1 QTENLFREIIGIA
14 MRRLKKLTLQD
25 LLLVVPALVTAILL
39 RVLRPVVTIR
49 FRNLPADEIGPLTI
63 VSQNYLRIKETQ
75 QKKRQYDFWYL
86 KDSVK
91 VSNDYML
98 NFVKS
103 QIKVRRSRFIELVA
117 AISEKLPGA
126 QHHQIESEIRITLL
140 EGVGKKLKLPQKDRD
155 SSSEYVKKIGIDPQ
169 KEFIALMVRDGAY
182 KSDIVQANTQV
193 RTDKEIYRNQ
203 DINDYL
209 QVAEKF
215 VSMNVQVVRMG
226 AKVER
231 PFTSNSPLII
241 DYASSGMRTEA
252 ADIYLASEC
261 AMCISTNLGFDHI
274 AAMSGKLRVITN
286 QALIIQASTLFYSTD
301 VFILQRFIE
310 RSSGRL
316 LTLSESLQFAEIR
329 NLDWYHKVIDRG
341 LDFVRNTPEEILE
354 ASLEGWQRS
363 KGQWVDSPEGLELQ
377 AKYWHIY
384 DTFFPEHKD
393 RFLNGRPHVGA
404 SFLRNNKS
412 WLA

>member
-1 QTENLFREIIGIA
+1 
-14 MRRLKKLTLQD
+14 MRRFKKLTLQD
-25 LLLVVPALVTAILL
+25 LLLVVPALVTAVLL

-49 FRNLPADEIGPLTI
+49 FRNMPADEIGPLTV
-63 VSQNYLRIKETQ
+63 VSQHYLRIKETQ
-75 QKKRQYDFWYL
+75 QKKRQLDFWYL

-103 QIKVRRSRFIELVA
+103 QIKVHSSRFIELVA

-140 EGVGKKLKLPQKDRD
+140 EGVGKILKLPQKDCD
-155 SSSEYVKKIGIDPQ
+155 SSSGYVKKIGIDPQ

-203 DINDYL
+203 NINDYL

-215 VSMNVQVVRMG
+215 ASMNVQIVRMG

-241 DYASSGMRTEA
+241 DYASTGMRTEA
-252 ADIYLASEC
+252 SDIYLASEC

-316 LTLSESLQFAEIR
+316 LTLSESLQVAEIR

-393 RFLNGRPHVGA
+393 RFLNGRPHVGT

>member
-1 QTENLFREIIGIA
+1 

-39 RVLRPVVTIR
+39 RVLRPIVTIR
-49 FRNLPADEIGPLTI
+49 FRNMPADEIGPLTV
-63 VSQNYLRIKETQ
+63 VSQHYLRIKETQ
-75 QKKRQYDFWYL
+75 QKKRQLDFWYL

-98 NFVKS
+98 SFVKS

-215 VSMNVQVVRMG
+215 ASMNVQIVRMG

-241 DYASSGMRTEA
+241 DYASTGMRTEA

-393 RFLNGRPHVGA
+393 RFLNGRPHVGT

>member
-1 QTENLFREIIGIA
+1 

-39 RVLRPVVTIR
+39 RVLRPIVTIR
-49 FRNLPADEIGPLTI
+49 FRNLPADEIGPLTV
-63 VSQNYLRIKETQ
+63 VSQHYLRIKETQ
-75 QKKRQYDFWYL
+75 QKKRQFDFWYL

-215 VSMNVQVVRMG
+215 ASMNVQIVRMG

-241 DYASSGMRTEA
+241 DYASTGMRTEA

-316 LTLSESLQFAEIR
+316 LTLSESLQVAEIR

-393 RFLNGRPHVGA
+393 RFLNGRPHVGT

>member
-1 QTENLFREIIGIA
+1 

-49 FRNLPADEIGPLTI
+49 FRNLPADEIGPLTV
-63 VSQNYLRIKETQ
+63 VSQHYLRIKETQ
-75 QKKRQYDFWYL
+75 QKKRQFDFWYL

-98 NFVKS
+98 SFVKS
-103 QIKVRRSRFIELVA
+103 LIKIHRSRFIELVA

-215 VSMNVQVVRMG
+215 ASMNVQIVRMG

-241 DYASSGMRTEA
+241 DYASTGMRTEA

-316 LTLSESLQFAEIR
+316 LTLSESLQVAEIR

>member
-1 QTENLFREIIGIA
+1 

-49 FRNLPADEIGPLTI
+49 FRNLPADEIGPLTV
-63 VSQNYLRIKETQ
+63 VSQHYLRIKETQ
-75 QKKRQYDFWYL
+75 QKKRQLDFWYL

-103 QIKVRRSRFIELVA
+103 QIKVHRSRFIELVA

-203 DINDYL
+203 DVNDYL

-215 VSMNVQVVRMG
+215 ASMNVQIVRMG

-241 DYASSGMRTEA
+241 DYASTGMRTEA

>member
-1 QTENLFREIIGIA
+1 

-39 RVLRPVVTIR
+39 RVLRPIVTIR
-49 FRNLPADEIGPLTI
+49 FRNLPADEIGPLTV
-63 VSQNYLRIKETQ
+63 VSQHYLRIKETQ
-75 QKKRQYDFWYL
+75 QKKRQFDFWYL

-98 NFVKS
+98 SFVKS
-103 QIKVRRSRFIELVA
+103 QIKVRRSRFVELVA

-203 DINDYL
+203 DVNDYL

-215 VSMNVQVVRMG
+215 ASMNVQIIRMG

-231 PFTSNSPLII
+231 PFTSNSPLTI
-241 DYASSGMRTEA
+241 DYASTGMRTEA

>member
-1 QTENLFREIIGIA
+1 

-39 RVLRPVVTIR
+39 RVLRPIVTIR
-49 FRNLPADEIGPLTI
+49 FRNLPADEIGPLTV
-63 VSQNYLRIKETQ
+63 VSQHYLRIKETQ
-75 QKKRQYDFWYL
+75 QKKRQCDFWYL

-215 VSMNVQVVRMG
+215 ASMNVQIVRMG

-241 DYASSGMRTEA
+241 DYASTGMRTEA

-393 RFLNGRPHVGA
+393 RFLNGRPHVGT

>member
-1 QTENLFREIIGIA
+1 
-14 MRRLKKLTLQD
+14 MRRFKKLTLQD

-39 RVLRPVVTIR
+39 RVLRPVVIIR
-49 FRNLPADEIGPLTI
+49 FRNMPADEIGPLTV
-63 VSQNYLRIKETQ
+63 VSQHYLRIKETQ
-75 QKKRQYDFWYL
+75 QKKRQLDFWYL

-103 QIKVRRSRFIELVA
+103 QIKVHSSRFIELVA

-140 EGVGKKLKLPQKDRD
+140 EGVGKKLKLPQKDCD
-155 SSSEYVKKIGIDPQ
+155 SSSGYVKKIGIDPQ

-203 DINDYL
+203 NINDYL

-215 VSMNVQVVRMG
+215 ASMNVQIVRMG

-241 DYASSGMRTEA
+241 DYASTGMRTEA

-316 LTLSESLQFAEIR
+316 LTLSESLQVAEIR
-329 NLDWYHKVIDRG
+329 NLDWYHKVIDLG
-341 LDFVRNTPEEILE
+341 LGFVRNTPEEILE

-384 DTFFPEHKD
+384 DTFFPQHKD
-393 RFLNGRPHVGA
+393 RFLNGRPHVGS

>member
-1 QTENLFREIIGIA
+1 

-25 LLLVVPALVTAILL
+25 LLLVVPAIVTAILL

-49 FRNLPADEIGPLTI
+49 FRNLPADEIGPLTV
-63 VSQNYLRIKETQ
+63 VSQHYLRIKETQ
-75 QKKRQYDFWYL
+75 QKKRQCDFWYL

-98 NFVKS
+98 SFVKS
-103 QIKVRRSRFIELVA
+103 LIKIHRSRFIELVA

-203 DINDYL
+203 NINDYL

-215 VSMNVQVVRMG
+215 ASMNVQIVRMG

-241 DYASSGMRTEA
+241 DYASTGMRTEA

-329 NLDWYHKVIDRG
+329 NLDWYHKVIDPG

-393 RFLNGRPHVGA
+393 RFLNGRPHVGT

>member
-1 QTENLFREIIGIA
+1 

-25 LLLVVPALVTAILL
+25 LLLVVPALLVAILV

-63 VSQNYLRIKETQ
+63 VSQHYLRIKETQ

-103 QIKVRRSRFIELVA
+103 QIKVRSSRFIELVA
-117 AISEKLPGA
+117 AISEALPGA
-126 QHHQIESEIRITLL
+126 QHHQIKSEIRITLF
-140 EGVGKKLKLPQKDRD
+140 EGVGKKLKLPQKDRN

-169 KEFIALMVRDGAY
+169 REFIVLIVRDGAY
-182 KSDIVQANTQV
+182 KSDIVQANSLL

-215 VSMNVQVVRMG
+215 ASMNVQIIRMG

-231 PFTSNSPLII
+231 PLTSNSPLII
-241 DYASSGMRTEA
+241 DYASTGMRTEA

-286 QALIIQASTLFYSTD
+286 QALVIQASTLFYSID

-341 LDFVRNTPEEILE
+341 LDFVRNTPDEILE

-363 KGQWVDSPEGLELQ
+363 KGQWVDSPEDLELQ

>member
-1 QTENLFREIIGIA
+1 
-14 MRRLKKLTLQD
+14 MRRFKKLTLQD

-49 FRNLPADEIGPLTI
+49 FRNMPADEIGPLTV
-63 VSQNYLRIKETQ
+63 VSQHYLRIKETQ
-75 QKKRQYDFWYL
+75 QKKRQLDFWYL

-117 AISEKLPGA
+117 AISEKVPGA

-182 KSDIVQANTQV
+182 KSDIVQVNTQV

-215 VSMNVQVVRMG
+215 ASMNVQIVRMG

-241 DYASSGMRTEA
+241 DYASTGMRTEA

-341 LDFVRNTPEEILE
+341 LDFVRNTPDEILE

-384 DTFFPEHKD
+384 DTFFPDHKD

>member
-1 QTENLFREIIGIA
+1 
-14 MRRLKKLTLQD
+14 MRRLKKLTWQD

-49 FRNLPADEIGPLTI
+49 FRNLPADEIGPLTV
-63 VSQNYLRIKETQ
+63 VSQHYLRIKETQ
-75 QKKRQYDFWYL
+75 QKKRQLDFWYL

-98 NFVKS
+98 SFVKS

-117 AISEKLPGA
+117 AISEKVPGA

-182 KSDIVQANTQV
+182 KSDIVQVNTQV

-215 VSMNVQVVRMG
+215 ASMNVQIVRMG

-241 DYASSGMRTEA
+241 DYASTGMRTEA

-341 LDFVRNTPEEILE
+341 LDFVRNTPDEILE

-404 SFLRNNKS
+404 SFLRNSKS

>member
-1 QTENLFREIIGIA
+1 

-25 LLLVVPALVTAILL
+25 LLLAIPALVTAIFL
-39 RVLRPVVTIR
+39 RVLRPIVTIR
-49 FRNLPADEIGPLTI
+49 FRNLPADEIGPLTV
-63 VSQNYLRIKETQ
+63 VSQHYLRIKETQ
-75 QKKRQYDFWYL
+75 QKKRQIDFWYL

-103 QIKVRRSRFIELVA
+103 QIKVHRSRFIELVA

-140 EGVGKKLKLPQKDRD
+140 EGVGRKLKLPQKDCD

-182 KSDIVQANTQV
+182 KSDIVQANTQL

-215 VSMNVQVVRMG
+215 ASMNVQIVRMG

-231 PFTSNSPLII
+231 QFTSNSPLII
-241 DYASSGMRTEA
+241 DYASTGMRTEA

-301 VFILQRFIE
+301 VFILQRFFE

-363 KGQWVDSPEGLELQ
+363 KGQWVDSPGDLESQ
-377 AKYWHIY
+377 AKYWRIY

>member
-1 QTENLFREIIGIA
+1 

-39 RVLRPVVTIR
+39 RVLRPIVTIR
-49 FRNLPADEIGPLTI
+49 FRNLPADEIGPLTV
-63 VSQNYLRIKETQ
+63 VSQHYLRIKETQ
-75 QKKRQYDFWYL
+75 QKKRQCDFWYL

-215 VSMNVQVVRMG
+215 ASMNVQIVRMG

-241 DYASSGMRTEA
+241 DYASTGMRTEA

>member
-1 QTENLFREIIGIA
+1 

-39 RVLRPVVTIR
+39 RVLRPIVTIR
-49 FRNLPADEIGPLTI
+49 FRNLPADEIGPLTV
-63 VSQNYLRIKETQ
+63 VSQHYLRIKETQ
-75 QKKRQYDFWYL
+75 QKKRQLDFWYL

-98 NFVKS
+98 SFVKS

-215 VSMNVQVVRMG
+215 ASMNVQIVRMG

-241 DYASSGMRTEA
+241 DYASTGMRTEA

-393 RFLNGRPHVGA
+393 RFLNGRPHVGT

>member
-1 QTENLFREIIGIA
+1 

-39 RVLRPVVTIR
+39 RVLRPIVTIR
-49 FRNLPADEIGPLTI
+49 FRNLPADEIGPLTV
-63 VSQNYLRIKETQ
+63 VSQHYLRIKETQ
-75 QKKRQYDFWYL
+75 QKKRQLDFWYL

-103 QIKVRRSRFIELVA
+103 QIKVRSSRFIELVA

-140 EGVGKKLKLPQKDRD
+140 EGVGKKLKLPQKDCD

-182 KSDIVQANTQV
+182 KSDIVQANTQL

-215 VSMNVQVVRMG
+215 ASMNVQIVRMG

-241 DYASSGMRTEA
+241 DYASTGMRTEA

>member
-1 QTENLFREIIGIA
+1 

-49 FRNLPADEIGPLTI
+49 FRNLPADEIGPLTV
-63 VSQNYLRIKETQ
+63 VSQHYLRIKETQ
-75 QKKRQYDFWYL
+75 QKKRQLDFWYL

-98 NFVKS
+98 SFVKS

-140 EGVGKKLKLPQKDRD
+140 EGVGKKLKLSQKDRD
-155 SSSEYVKKIGIDPQ
+155 SSSGYVKKIGIDPQ

-203 DINDYL
+203 DVNDYL

-215 VSMNVQVVRMG
+215 ASMNVQIVRMG

-241 DYASSGMRTEA
+241 DYASTGMRTEA

-316 LTLSESLQFAEIR
+316 LTLSESLQVAEIR

-393 RFLNGRPHVGA
+393 RFLNGRPHVGT

>member
-1 QTENLFREIIGIA
+1 

-25 LLLVVPALVTAILL
+25 LLLVVPALVTAIFL
-39 RVLRPVVTIR
+39 RVLRPIVTIR
-49 FRNLPADEIGPLTI
+49 FRNLPADEIGPLTV
-63 VSQNYLRIKETQ
+63 VSQHYLRIKETQ
-75 QKKRQYDFWYL
+75 QKKRRLDFWYL

-103 QIKVRRSRFIELVA
+103 QIKVHRSRFIELVA

-140 EGVGKKLKLPQKDRD
+140 EGVGRKLKLPQKDCD

-182 KSDIVQANTQV
+182 KSDIVQANTQL

-215 VSMNVQVVRMG
+215 ASMNVQIVRMG

-231 PFTSNSPLII
+231 QFTSNSPLII
-241 DYASSGMRTEA
+241 DYASTGMRTEA

-301 VFILQRFIE
+301 EFILQRFIE

-363 KGQWVDSPEGLELQ
+363 KGQWVDLPGDLELQ
-377 AKYWHIY
+377 AKFWHI
-384 DTFFPEHKD
+384 T
-393 RFLNGRPHVGA
+393 LNGC
-404 SFLRNNKS
+404 L
-412 WLA
+412 

>member
-1 QTENLFREIIGIA
+1 
-14 MRRLKKLTLQD
+14 
-25 LLLVVPALVTAILL
+25 LLVVPALVTAILL

-49 FRNLPADEIGPLTI
+49 FRNMPADEIGPLTV
-63 VSQNYLRIKETQ
+63 VSQLYLRINETQ
-75 QKKRQYDFWYL
+75 QKKRQLDFWYL

-103 QIKVRRSRFIELVA
+103 LIKIHRSRFIELVA

-126 QHHQIESEIRITLL
+126 QHYQIESEIRITLL
-140 EGVGKKLKLPQKDRD
+140 EGVGKKLKLPQKDCD

-182 KSDIVQANTQV
+182 KSDIVQANTQL

-215 VSMNVQVVRMG
+215 ASMNVQIVRMG

-241 DYASSGMRTEA
+241 DYASTGMRTEA

-316 LTLSESLQFAEIR
+316 LTLSESLQVAEIR

-393 RFLNGRPHVGA
+393 RFLNGRPHVGT

>member
-1 QTENLFREIIGIA
+1 

-39 RVLRPVVTIR
+39 RVLRLIVTIR
-49 FRNLPADEIGPLTI
+49 FRNLPADEIGPLTV
-63 VSQNYLRIKETQ
+63 VSQHYLRIKETQ
-75 QKKRQYDFWYL
+75 QKKRQLDFWYL

-98 NFVKS
+98 SFVKS

-203 DINDYL
+203 DVNDYL

-215 VSMNVQVVRMG
+215 ASMNVQIVRMG

-241 DYASSGMRTEA
+241 DYASTGMRTEA

>member
-1 QTENLFREIIGIA
+1 
-14 MRRLKKLTLQD
+14 MRRLKELTLQD

-49 FRNLPADEIGPLTI
+49 FRNLPADEIGPLTV
-63 VSQNYLRIKETQ
+63 VSQHYLRIKETQ
-75 QKKRQYDFWYL
+75 QKKRQLDFWYL

-98 NFVKS
+98 SFVKS

-117 AISEKLPGA
+117 AISEKVPGA

-182 KSDIVQANTQV
+182 KSDIVQVNTQV

-203 DINDYL
+203 NINDYL

-215 VSMNVQVVRMG
+215 ASMNVQIVRMG

-241 DYASSGMRTEA
+241 DYASTGMRTEA

-316 LTLSESLQFAEIR
+316 LTLSESLQVAEIR

-341 LDFVRNTPEEILE
+341 LDFVRNTPDEILE

-384 DTFFPEHKD
+384 DTFFPEHTD
-393 RFLNGRPHVGA
+393 RFLNGRPHLGT

>member
-1 QTENLFREIIGIA
+1 

-25 LLLVVPALVTAILL
+25 LLLAIPALVTAIFL
-39 RVLRPVVTIR
+39 RVLRPIVTIR
-49 FRNLPADEIGPLTI
+49 FRNLPADEIGPLTV
-63 VSQNYLRIKETQ
+63 VSQHYLRIKETQ
-75 QKKRQYDFWYL
+75 QKKRRLDFWYL

-103 QIKVRRSRFIELVA
+103 QIKVHRSRFIEIVA
-117 AISEKLPGA
+117 AISEELLGA
-126 QHHQIESEIRITLL
+126 QHYQIESEIRITLL
-140 EGVGKKLKLPQKDRD
+140 EGVGKKLKLPQKDCD

-182 KSDIVQANTQV
+182 KSGIVQANTQL

-215 VSMNVQVVRMG
+215 ASMNVQIVRMG

-231 PFTSNSPLII
+231 QFTSNSPLII
-241 DYASSGMRTEA
+241 DYASTGMRTEA

-301 VFILQRFIE
+301 VFILQRFFE

-363 KGQWVDSPEGLELQ
+363 KGQWVDLPGDLELQ

-384 DTFFPEHKD
+384 DKFFPEHKD
-393 RFLNGRPHVGA
+393 RFLNGRPHVGT

>member
-1 QTENLFREIIGIA
+1 
-14 MRRLKKLTLQD
+14 MRRFKKLTLQD

-49 FRNLPADEIGPLTI
+49 FRNMPADEIGPLTV
-63 VSQNYLRIKETQ
+63 VSQHYLRIKDTQ
-75 QKKRQYDFWYL
+75 QKKRQLDFWYL

-103 QIKVRRSRFIELVA
+103 QIKVRSSRFIELVA

-215 VSMNVQVVRMG
+215 ASMNVQIVRMG

-241 DYASSGMRTEA
+241 DYASTGMRTEA

-384 DTFFPEHKD
+384 DTFFPQHKD
-393 RFLNGRPHVGA
+393 RFLNGRPHVGT

>member
-1 QTENLFREIIGIA
+1 

-25 LLLVVPALVTAILL
+25 LLLIVPALVTAILL

-49 FRNLPADEIGPLTI
+49 FRNLPADEIGPLTV
-63 VSQNYLRIKETQ
+63 VSQHYLRIKETQ
-75 QKKRQYDFWYL
+75 QKKRQLDFWYL

-98 NFVKS
+98 SFVKS
-103 QIKVRRSRFIELVA
+103 QIKVHRSRFIELVA
-117 AISEKLPGA
+117 ASSEKLPGA

-215 VSMNVQVVRMG
+215 ASMNVQIVRMG

-341 LDFVRNTPEEILE
+341 LDFVRNTPDEILE

>member
-1 QTENLFREIIGIA
+1 

-25 LLLVVPALVTAILL
+25 LLLIVPALVTAILL

-49 FRNLPADEIGPLTI
+49 FRNLPADEIGPLTV
-63 VSQNYLRIKETQ
+63 VSQHYLRIKETQ
-75 QKKRQYDFWYL
+75 QKKRQLNFWYL

-98 NFVKS
+98 SFVKS

-140 EGVGKKLKLPQKDRD
+140 EGVGKKLKLPQKDCD
-155 SSSEYVKKIGIDPQ
+155 SSSGYVKKIGIDPQ

-215 VSMNVQVVRMG
+215 ASMNVQVVRMG

-241 DYASSGMRTEA
+241 DYASTGMRTEA

-393 RFLNGRPHVGA
+393 RFLNGRPHVGT

>member
-1 QTENLFREIIGIA
+1 
-14 MRRLKKLTLQD
+14 MRRFKKLTLQD

-49 FRNLPADEIGPLTI
+49 FRNMPADEIGPLTV
-63 VSQNYLRIKETQ
+63 VSQHYLRIKETQ
-75 QKKRQYDFWYL
+75 QKKRQLDFWYL

-103 QIKVRRSRFIELVA
+103 QIKVHSSRFIELVA

-140 EGVGKKLKLPQKDRD
+140 EGVGKKLKLPQKDCD
-155 SSSEYVKKIGIDPQ
+155 SSSGYVKKIGIDPQ

-203 DINDYL
+203 NINDYL

-215 VSMNVQVVRMG
+215 ASMNVQIVRMG

-241 DYASSGMRTEA
+241 DYASTGMRTEA

-316 LTLSESLQFAEIR
+316 LTLSESLQFEEIR

-363 KGQWVDSPEGLELQ
+363 KEQWVDSPEGLELQ

-393 RFLNGRPHVGA
+393 RFLNGRPHVGT

>member
-1 QTENLFREIIGIA
+1 

-49 FRNLPADEIGPLTI
+49 FRNLPADEIGPLTV
-63 VSQNYLRIKETQ
+63 VSQHYLRIKETQ
-75 QKKRQYDFWYL
+75 QKKRQLDFWYL

-103 QIKVRRSRFIELVA
+103 QIKVHSSRFIELVA

-169 KEFIALMVRDGAY
+169 REFIALMVRDGAY

-215 VSMNVQVVRMG
+215 ASMNVQIVRMG

-241 DYASSGMRTEA
+241 DYASTGMRTEA

-393 RFLNGRPHVGA
+393 RFLNGRPHVGT

>member
-1 QTENLFREIIGIA
+1 
-14 MRRLKKLTLQD
+14 MRRFKKLTLQD

-49 FRNLPADEIGPLTI
+49 FRNMPADEIGPLTV
-63 VSQNYLRIKETQ
+63 VSQHYLRIKETQ
-75 QKKRQYDFWYL
+75 QKKRQLDFWYL

-103 QIKVRRSRFIELVA
+103 QIKVHSSRFIELVA

-203 DINDYL
+203 NINDYL

-215 VSMNVQVVRMG
+215 ASMNVQIIRMG
-226 AKVER
+226 AKVEC

-241 DYASSGMRTEA
+241 DYASTGMRTEA

-316 LTLSESLQFAEIR
+316 LTLSESLQVAEIR
-329 NLDWYHKVIDRG
+329 NLDWYHKVIDLG

>member
-1 QTENLFREIIGIA
+1 

-49 FRNLPADEIGPLTI
+49 FRNLPADEIGPLTV
-63 VSQNYLRIKETQ
+63 VSQHYLRIRETQ
-75 QKKRQYDFWYL
+75 QKKRQLDFWYL

-103 QIKVRRSRFIELVA
+103 LIKIHRSRFIELVA

-140 EGVGKKLKLPQKDRD
+140 EGVGKKLKLPQKDCD

-215 VSMNVQVVRMG
+215 ASMNVQIVRMG

-241 DYASSGMRTEA
+241 DYASTGMRTEA

-310 RSSGRL
+310 TSSGRL

-393 RFLNGRPHVGA
+393 RFLNGRPHVGT

>member
-1 QTENLFREIIGIA
+1 

-39 RVLRPVVTIR
+39 RVLRPIVTIR
-49 FRNLPADEIGPLTI
+49 FRNLPADEIGPLTV
-63 VSQNYLRIKETQ
+63 VSQHYLRIKETQ
-75 QKKRQYDFWYL
+75 QKKRRLDFWYL

-103 QIKVRRSRFIELVA
+103 QIKVHRSRFIELVA

-140 EGVGKKLKLPQKDRD
+140 EGVGRKLKLPQKDCD

-182 KSDIVQANTQV
+182 KSDIVQANTQL

-215 VSMNVQVVRMG
+215 ASMNVQIVRMG

-231 PFTSNSPLII
+231 QFTSNSPLII
-241 DYASSGMRTEA
+241 DYASTGMRTEA

-301 VFILQRFIE
+301 VFILQRFFE

-363 KGQWVDSPEGLELQ
+363 KGQWVDLPGDLELQ

>member
-1 QTENLFREIIGIA
+1 
-14 MRRLKKLTLQD
+14 MRRFKKLTLQD

-39 RVLRPVVTIR
+39 RVLRPIVTIR
-49 FRNLPADEIGPLTI
+49 FRNLPADEIGPLTV
-63 VSQNYLRIKETQ
+63 VSQHYLRIKETQ
-75 QKKRQYDFWYL
+75 QKKRQLDFWYL

-98 NFVKS
+98 SFVKS
-103 QIKVRRSRFIELVA
+103 QVKVHRSRFIELVA

-169 KEFIALMVRDGAY
+169 REFIALMVRDGAY

-215 VSMNVQVVRMG
+215 ASMNVQIVRMG

-241 DYASSGMRTEA
+241 DYASTGMRTEA

-316 LTLSESLQFAEIR
+316 LTLSESLQVAEIR
-329 NLDWYHKVIDRG
+329 NLDWYHKVIDLG

-384 DTFFPEHKD
+384 DTFFSEHKD
-393 RFLNGRPHVGA
+393 RFLNGRPHVGT

>member
-1 QTENLFREIIGIA
+1 
-14 MRRLKKLTLQD
+14 MRRFKKLTLQD
-25 LLLVVPALVTAILL
+25 LLLVVPALVTANLL

-49 FRNLPADEIGPLTI
+49 FRNLPADEIGPLTV
-63 VSQNYLRIKETQ
+63 VSQHYLRIKETQ
-75 QKKRQYDFWYL
+75 HKKRQFDFWYL

-91 VSNDYML
+91 VSNGYML
-98 NFVKS
+98 SFVKS
-103 QIKVRRSRFIELVA
+103 RIKVRRSRFIELVA

-182 KSDIVQANTQV
+182 KSDIVQANTQL

-203 DINDYL
+203 DVNDYL

-215 VSMNVQVVRMG
+215 ASMNVQIVRMG

-241 DYASSGMRTEA
+241 DYASTGMRTEA

-393 RFLNGRPHVGA
+393 RFLNGRPYVGT

>member
-1 QTENLFREIIGIA
+1 

-49 FRNLPADEIGPLTI
+49 FRNLPADEIGPLTV
-63 VSQNYLRIKETQ
+63 VSQHYLRMKETQ
-75 QKKRQYDFWYL
+75 QKKRQLDFWYL

-140 EGVGKKLKLPQKDRD
+140 EGVGKKLKLPQKDCD
-155 SSSEYVKKIGIDPQ
+155 SSSGYVKKIGIDPQ

-203 DINDYL
+203 DVNDYL

-215 VSMNVQVVRMG
+215 ASMNVQIVRMG

-241 DYASSGMRTEA
+241 DYASTGMRTEA

-393 RFLNGRPHVGA
+393 RFLNGRPHVGT

>member
-1 QTENLFREIIGIA
+1 

-49 FRNLPADEIGPLTI
+49 FRNLPADEIGPLTV
-63 VSQNYLRIKETQ
+63 VSQHYLRIKETQ
-75 QKKRQYDFWYL
+75 QKKRQCDFWYL

-98 NFVKS
+98 SFVKS

-155 SSSEYVKKIGIDPQ
+155 SSSGYVKKIGIDPQ

-215 VSMNVQVVRMG
+215 ASMNVQIVRMG

-241 DYASSGMRTEA
+241 DYASTGMRTEA

>member
-1 QTENLFREIIGIA
+1 

-25 LLLVVPALVTAILL
+25 LLLAVPALVTAIFL
-39 RVLRPVVTIR
+39 RVLRPIVTIR
-49 FRNLPADEIGPLTI
+49 FRNLPADEIGPLTV
-63 VSQNYLRIKETQ
+63 VSQHYLRIKETQ
-75 QKKRQYDFWYL
+75 QKKRQLDFWYL

-103 QIKVRRSRFIELVA
+103 QVNVHRSRFIELVA

-140 EGVGKKLKLPQKDRD
+140 EGVGRKLKLPQKDCD

-182 KSDIVQANTQV
+182 KSDIVQANTQL

-215 VSMNVQVVRMG
+215 ASMNVQIVRMG

-231 PFTSNSPLII
+231 QFTSNSPLII
-241 DYASSGMRTEA
+241 DYASTGMRTEA

-301 VFILQRFIE
+301 VFILQRFME

-363 KGQWVDSPEGLELQ
+363 KGQWVDSPGDLELQ

>member
-1 QTENLFREIIGIA
+1 

-39 RVLRPVVTIR
+39 RVLRPIVTIR
-49 FRNLPADEIGPLTI
+49 FRNLPADEIGPLTV
-63 VSQNYLRIKETQ
+63 VSQHYLRIKETQ
-75 QKKRQYDFWYL
+75 QKKRQLDFWYL

-140 EGVGKKLKLPQKDRD
+140 EGVGKKLKLPQKDCD

-203 DINDYL
+203 NINDYL

-215 VSMNVQVVRMG
+215 ASMNVQIVRMG

-241 DYASSGMRTEA
+241 DYASTGMRTEA

>member
-1 QTENLFREIIGIA
+1 

-49 FRNLPADEIGPLTI
+49 FRNMPADEIGPLTV
-63 VSQNYLRIKETQ
+63 VSQHYLRIKETQ
-75 QKKRQYDFWYL
+75 QKKRQLDFWYL

-98 NFVKS
+98 SFVKS
-103 QIKVRRSRFIELVA
+103 QVKVHSSRFIELVA

-140 EGVGKKLKLPQKDRD
+140 EGVGKKLKLPQKDCD

-215 VSMNVQVVRMG
+215 ASMNVQIVRMG

-241 DYASSGMRTEA
+241 DYASTGMRTEA